1 VNSITSYYRA
11 ASSSVKSHHPSS
23 FCILFL
29 LICICTL
36 LYYFGELVDFASWT
50 FLGWGLFYTH
60 HDLLQLLFLIPIIFS
75 GYIFGLK
82 WGIFIT
88 IVCFVV
94 FLPGALSNSASPATV
109 VRSVVFILFAG
120 TISSLIGI
128 IRENSKNKGILN
140 EQEQAVARQLR
151 ISEERYR
158 QLFQNAYD
166 AIWINDM
173 DGNII
178 VANDAARKFNGFK
191 VEDLSHTSVNSI
203 FSEESLHLA
212 NEIRTK
218 LLRAE
223 LVIQPYELK
232 LKTREGK
239 EIILKLTTNV
249 VRIDERPIGFQHI
262 AMDITEQKRLQE
274 NLRFYSHLVLKSLE
288 EERARI
294 SNELYEEVIQ
304 VMTVHARQLDE
315 VLNTIKGIS
324 EKNRTLVEALLQ
336 QTHDIIQGLR
346 RLGSGLRSPVL
357 DSLGLLAA
365 LQSLAQD
372 LTERSGIQ
380 TTVEIRGS
388 EYRLQKDI
396 ELILFRATEEALK
409 NILRHSNSTEA
420 QIIVEFDENKTR
432 VTISDNGKGSNIPK
446 VISDLVRDG
455 KLGLALMQERVTS
468 AGGTFAIECQS
479 GKGTNIRVELPKQP
493 SINKTSNRLAA
504 FPRNK

>member
-1 VNSITSYYRA
+1 MNSITSYYRA
-11 ASSSVKSHHPSS
+11 ALSSAKSHHPGS
-23 FCILFL
+23 FWILFL

-36 LYYFGELVDFASWT
+36 LYYFGELVDFAGWT
-50 FLGWGLFYTH
+50 FLRWGLYYTN

-75 GYIFGLK
+75 GYIFGAK
-82 WGIFIT
+82 WGISIT
-88 IVCFVV
+88 IVCFII
-94 FLPGALSNSASPATV
+94 FLPGALSDFASPDTV
-109 VRSVVFILFAG
+109 VRSVVFVLFAG
-120 TISSLIGI
+120 TISFLIGI
-128 IRENSKNKGILN
+128 IRENSKKNAILN
-140 EQEQAVARQLR
+140 EQEQAVASQLR

-158 QLFQNAYD
+158 QLFRNAYD

-173 DGNII
+173 DGNIV

-203 FSEESLHLA
+203 LSEESLHLA
-212 NEIRTK
+212 NDIRTK

-223 LVIQPYELK
+223 SVIQPYELK

-249 VRIDERPIGFQHI
+249 VRVDERPVGFQHI

-274 NLRFYSHLVLKSLE
+274 NLRFYSQLVLKSLE

-315 VLNTIKGIS
+315 VLNTIKGLS

-346 RLGSGLRSPVL
+346 RLGSGLRPPVL
-357 DSLGLLAA
+357 DLLGLLAA

-380 TTVEIRGS
+380 ATVEIRGN
-388 EYRLQKDI
+388 EHRLQKDI
-396 ELILFRATEEALK
+396 ELLLFRATEEALK
-409 NILRHSNSTEA
+409 NIWRHSNSTKA
-420 QIIVEFDENKTR
+420 QITVEFDENKTR
-432 VTISDNGKGSNIPK
+432 VTISDNGKGSSIPE

-455 KLGLALMQERVTS
+455 KLGLAVMQERVTS
-468 AGGTFAIECQS
+468 AGGTLTIESQS
-479 GKGTNIRVELPKQP
+479 GKGTNIRVELPKQ
-493 SINKTSNRLAA
+493 SLINKTSSRLAV
-504 FPRNK
+504 FPWNK